1 MVYIICV
8 LYIQKKINRHEKTLI
23 DLYNTVPTLVKD
35 HENNVERLTYLENSL
50 DDIESKVDSLKII
63 TNIHEDKIK
72 LLESKSEDYNIA
84 DIFKGTGDNISMG
97 NISVDV
103 IKTLE
108 NKFDSKI
115 KLNNE
120 KIIKLEESNFK
131 VVRQVQNVRNSHDLF
146 KRNIDS
152 IKASIEEMDNKNEN
166 LNKKIDM
173 NYDDLIEKLD
183 NKEKSIKK
191 LINETFDYI
200 SKNGISIEN
209 KSIQSENSLSKND
222 EKLSGD
228 MNNILNKNKIF
239 LNALQKIKEV
249 EDGIKNMSETLGIEQ
264 MKLDIHGLKSGIN
277 NYCTLVDFKEL
288 KEKTEEILKQIKF
301 NKEQFEDYINDK
313 TDHEEIQTLKRK
325 LELEVNKSHEI
336 ETVLIELIKKIDE
349 NSTKSQDT
357 NFKNS
362 KYLESKTFEEFK
374 TQILK
379 EFSNINENF
388 MQSKKITDE
397 IIESLKNRT
406 CFKDLKVLEDVVL
419 GKIEELKISSSKKFA
434 DHNDTYKTFKYFEQQ
449 IKNITQIFLKKMDNS
464 DSAWILAKKPM
475 NTICASCESYIG
487 ELKDSGTY
495 IPWNKYPNKDPN
507 DKLYRLGNGYS
518 KMLQMIQIDENE
530 KKNINGYQTYTDF
543 NDVIKQIH
551 NPLKTE
557 GNNNILSS
565 RARGLG
571 LPKIKD
577 KKKVRQSSEN
587 SNSNDL
593 VKINNLN
600 INGEESEE
608 EGNQP
613 KITKIYRMTKEGK
626 DKDNNNA

>member
-1 MVYIICV
+1 M
-8 LYIQKKINRHEKTLI
+8 
-23 DLYNTVPTLVKD
+23 
-35 HENNVERLTYLENSL
+35 
-50 DDIESKVDSLKII
+50 ESKIDSLKIL

-72 LLESKSEDYNIA
+72 ALELKSEDYNIT
-84 DIFKGTGDNISMG
+84 DMFKGTGDNISLG

-108 NKFDSKI
+108 KKFDSKM
-115 KLNNE
+115 KLNDE
-120 KIIKLEESNFK
+120 KVIKLEESNFK
-131 VVRQVQNVRNSHDLF
+131 LVRQVQNVRNSHDLI
-146 KRNIDS
+146 KRNIDN

-173 NYDDLIEKLD
+173 NYDDLIEKLE

-200 SKNGISIEN
+200 SKNGLSIEN
-209 KSIQSENSLSKND
+209 KSNQSENSLNKND

-228 MNNILNKNKIF
+228 MNNFLNKNKIF
-239 LNALQKIKEV
+239 LNALEKIKEV
-249 EDGIKNMSETLGIEQ
+249 EDGIKNMSNTLGIEQ
-264 MKLDIHGLKSGIN
+264 IKLDIQGLKSGIT
-277 NYCTLVDFKEL
+277 NYCTLVDFKDL
-288 KEKTEEILKQIKF
+288 KEKTEEIQKQIKF

-325 LELEVNKSHEI
+325 LELEVNKSHEL

-349 NSTKSQDT
+349 NSSKSHDT

-379 EFSNINENF
+379 EFTNINENF

-406 CFKDLKVLEDVVL
+406 CFKDLKVLEDVAL

-434 DHNDTYKTFKYFEQQ
+434 DYNDTYKTLKYLDQQ
-449 IKNITQIFLKKMDNS
+449 IKNITQIFIKKMDKG
-464 DSAWILAKKPM
+464 DSTWILAKKPI
-475 NTICASCESYIG
+475 NTVCASCESYIG
-487 ELKDSGTY
+487 ELKESGTY
-495 IPWNKYPNKDPN
+495 IPWNKYPTKDPN

-543 NDVIKQIH
+543 NDVIKQIN
-551 NPLKTE
+551 NPLKSE
-557 GNNNILSS
+557 GNNILLSPKTK
-565 RARGLG
+565 GLG

-577 KKKVRQSSEN
+577 KKKVKQSSEN
-587 SNSNDL
+587 TNNNDL
-593 VKINNLN
+593 IKINNLN
-600 INGEESEE
+600 INTEESEEE

-613 KITKIYRMTKEGK
+613 KITKIYRMNKEGK